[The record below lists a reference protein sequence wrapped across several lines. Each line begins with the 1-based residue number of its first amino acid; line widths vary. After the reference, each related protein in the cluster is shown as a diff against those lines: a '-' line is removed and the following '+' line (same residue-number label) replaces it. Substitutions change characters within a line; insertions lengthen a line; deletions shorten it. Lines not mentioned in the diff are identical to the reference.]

1 MASLAEYRQ
10 VSLFWFTFVI
20 LVASSVF
27 ANRFDVYKAITAD
40 YDKNVFRDQNFSGPV
55 VVSIEL
61 TSFQLLHMD
70 QIQET
75 ITFMTTIGMI
85 WKDENLSWNASEFGG
100 TSSVVIPYSLLWKPD
115 ITLTSGLSIDYIT
128 PDEQRYVNVQD
139 DGTIQSTSYCLIT
152 NQCRMSVEDF
162 PYDIQ
167 TCTITLEPWI
177 YPTDQVDLV
186 VGKKRWNLN
195 TTIDD
200 GYFKGNGE
208 WTVVSFDKKLYYN
221 TASNGQR
228 YAAVDHTIK
237 FRRQPIYYICVL
249 VIPTFVTATICL
261 FGLFVPAM
269 NNGER
274 VEKVNMGLATL
285 LFMAVILGIVASE
298 MPKTTTLPL
307 LGFFVLV
314 ELILCTIGVIVS
326 MLIMLAHQRASTRA
340 LIPPA
345 CLNTILLLKMKAIQK
360 LEKTDGTTVDTKNVI
375 RHGPVVVSVEMLYFN
390 LLFMDQRQETI
401 TFTTTMEMIWKDEN
415 LSWNANEFGGTSS
428 ILIPSELLWKPD
440 IIVPTGLSI
449 DNITPDEQRYVSVLS
464 DGTVRSISYCL
475 ITNECRLS
483 IEAFPFDIQTCNI
496 TLESWM
502 HPTDKIALV
511 VGRKLRNLNATI
523 NDGDFWVLK
532 EI

>member
-1 MASLAEYRQ
+1 MASLAEYHQ
-10 VSLFWFTFVI
+10 VSLLWYTFVI
-20 LVASSVF
+20 LTASTVF
-27 ANRFDVYKAITAD
+27 ANRFDVYKAITTN
-40 YDKNVFRDQNFSGPV
+40 YDKNVFRDQNFSGAV

-75 ITFMTTIGMI
+75 ITFMTTLSMI

-115 ITLTSGLSIDYIT
+115 ITLTSGLSVDYIT
-128 PDEQRYVNVQD
+128 PDEQRYVNVLD
-139 DGTIQSTSYCLIT
+139 DGTVQSTSYCLIT

-162 PYDIQ
+162 PYDTQ
-167 TCTITLEPWI
+167 MCTITLEPWI

-186 VGKKRWNLN
+186 VGQRRNRN

-200 GYFKGNGE
+200 RYFKGNGE

-221 TASNGQR
+221 TVSNGQR

-285 LFMAVILGIVASE
+285 LFMAVILGIVAGE

-307 LGFFVLV
+307 LGFFVLA
-314 ELILCTIGVIVS
+314 ELLLCTIGVIVS
-326 MLIMLAHQRASTRA
+326 MLIMVAHQRASTRA
-340 LIPPA
+340 LIPPRW
-345 CLNTILLLKMKAIQK
+345 LTNELDVYEAI
-360 LEKTDGTTVDTKNVI
+360 TTNYNKNV
-375 RHGPVVVSVEMLYFN
+375 RPVKNFSGPVVVSVEMLYFN

-415 LSWNANEFGGTSS
+415 LSWNAKEFGGTSS
-428 ILIPSELLWKPD
+428 ILIPSDLLWKPD
-440 IIVPTGLSI
+440 IIVATGLSI

-464 DGTVRSISYCL
+464 DGTVRSITYCL